1 MPKIQKI
8 QKLQHGEED
17 VTGETVKDTTDT
29 KAPAWRRGCGG
40 DSNNDKHKTGYKTKK
55 NYRKM
60 KKGN

>member
-17 VTGETVKDTTDT
+17 VTGETV
-29 KAPAWRRGCGG
+29 PAWRRGCGG